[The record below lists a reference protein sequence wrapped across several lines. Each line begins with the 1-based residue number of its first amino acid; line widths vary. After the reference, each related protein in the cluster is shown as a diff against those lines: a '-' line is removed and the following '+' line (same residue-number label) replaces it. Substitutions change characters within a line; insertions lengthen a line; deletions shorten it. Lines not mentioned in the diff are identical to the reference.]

1 MWRLLGGILLAGSLA
16 LAQSGLTIDDLTKRT
31 YGLGQIAIERV
42 MARNPDFTRYL
53 IHYPSDGLKL
63 YGFMN
68 VPTGKGPYPVV
79 LVLHGYVNPAT
90 YRTLT
95 YTTRYA
101 DAIARMGY
109 VVLHPNYRGHPPSE
123 GRPEGPF
130 RVNYA
135 IDVLNLAAIVR
146 KQSSQ
151 GPLAKADGSR
161 IGLWGHSMGGGIA
174 IRVAVVDPKIRAVV
188 LYGAMSGDEAKN
200 AQRIYY
206 VFSGQQRGLEELRT
220 PASELAKISP
230 INYLSRTKAAFSIH
244 HGTADEQVPYAWSV
258 ELCQKLKALGKST
271 ECFSYRG
278 ARHTFPS
285 GSRADASFL
294 AKVQDFFARTLKGAD
309 SR

>member
-1 MWRLLGGILLAGSLA
+1 MWRPLGAILLVGSLT
-16 LAQSGLTIDDLTKRT
+16 LAQSGLTVDDLSERT
-31 YGLGQIAIERV
+31 YGGGRIAIEEV
-42 MARNPDFTRYL
+42 LERNPDFTRYL
-53 IHYPSDGLKL
+53 IHYPSEGLKL

-90 YRTLT
+90 YRTLA

-123 GRPEGPF
+123 GRPEGAF

-146 KQSSQ
+146 EQSGK

-161 IGLWGHSMGGGIA
+161 MGLWGHSMGGGIA
-174 IRVAVVDPKIRAVV
+174 LRVAVVDPKIRAVV

-200 AQRIYY
+200 ARRIYY
-206 VFSGQQRGLEELRT
+206 VFSGQQRGLEELST

-230 INYLSRTKAAFSIH
+230 INYLSRSKAGFSVH
-244 HGTADEQVPYAWSV
+244 HGTADPQVPYAWSV
-258 ELCQKLKALGKST
+258 ELCQKLKALGKPA
-271 ECFSYRG
+271 ECFSYAGAGHLFRG
-278 ARHTFPS
+278 PDD
-285 GSRADASFL
+285 RAFL
-294 AKVQDFFARTLKGAD
+294 RQVRSFFARMLP
-309 SR
+309 

>member
-16 LAQSGLTIDDLTKRT
+16 LAQSGLTIDDLSKRT
-31 YGLGQIAIERV
+31 YGAGQIAIERV
-42 MARNPDFTRYL
+42 MARNPDFSRYL
-53 IHYPSDGLKL
+53 IHYPSDGLKV

-109 VVLHPNYRGHPPSE
+109 VVIHPNYRGHPPSQ
-123 GRPEGPF
+123 GSPEGVF

-146 KQSSQ
+146 GQSGK

-161 IGLWGHSMGGGIA
+161 MGLWGHSMGGGIA
-174 IRVAVVDPKIRAVV
+174 LRVAVVDPRVRAVV
-188 LYGAMSGDEAKN
+188 LYGSMSGDERKN
-200 AQRIYY
+200 ASQIYY
-206 VFSGQQRGLEELRT
+206 VYSDRTRGLAELNAPDERIK
-220 PASELAKISP
+220 AISP
-230 INYLSRTKAAFSIH
+230 IYHLQNARAAFSVH

>member
-1 MWRLLGGILLAGSLA
+1 MWRLFIGLLAGSLA

-31 YGLGQIAIERV
+31 YGSGQIASERV

-53 IHYPSDGLKL
+53 IRYPSGGLTL

-68 VPTGKGPYPVV
+68 VPTGAGPYPVV

-90 YRTLT
+90 YHTLT

-101 DAIARMGY
+101 DALARMGY
-109 VVLHPNYRGHPPSE
+109 VVLHPNYRGHPPSQ

-135 IDVLNLAAIVR
+135 TEVLDLAAMVR
-146 KQSSQ
+146 AQAGKP
-151 GPLAKADGSR
+151 GPLQKANSR
-161 IGLWGHSMGGGIA
+161 IGLLGHSMGGGIA
-174 IRVAVVDPKIRAVV
+174 LRVAVVDPKIRAVV

-200 AQRIYY
+200 ARQIYY
-206 VFSGQQRGLEELRT
+206 VFSRRQRGLEELNT

-244 HGTADEQVPYAWSV
+244 HGTADDQVPYAWSV
-258 ELCQKLKALGKST
+258 EICEKLKALGKPT
-271 ECFSYRG
+271 ECFGYHN
-278 ARHTFPS
+278 ARHTFT
-285 GSRADASFL
+285 GGYYTTFL
-294 AKVQDFFARTLKGAD
+294 RRVEAFFERTLK
-309 SR
+309 